1 MNIIGSRLDGSSALK
16 KGSNELASNFFGQSS
31 FASYALT
38 YETNI
43 VVLPDDIPFEIAAPL
58 GCGVQTGAGTVINSL
73 ACERGSSLIVTGCGT
88 VGLSAVMAG
97 KIRGCEHII
106 AIEPKESRR
115 ALALELGATDVIDP
129 IENEDFEEAVRKIV
143 PAGVDYAVDTTGRPD
158 SLQNLT
164 RCFTTQ
170 GTLALV
176 GMPKSLDDDVS
187 FSGIQFLASGLTI
200 KGIIEGD
207 SHPDIF
213 IPKLMDYYRAGQLPV
228 DKLIKTYPLSQID
241 KAVHDH
247 HSGSGIKAVLI
258 P

>member
-1 MNIIGSRLDGSSALK
+1 MYKRQLDGSSALK

-58 GCGVQTGAGTVINSL
+58 GCGVQTGAGTVIRSL
-73 ACERGSSLIVTGCGT
+73 ACEAGSSLIVTGCGT

-97 KIRGCEHII
+97 KIQGCAQII
-106 AIEPKESRR
+106 AIEPVEARR
-115 ALALELGATDVIDP
+115 NLALELGATHIIDP
-129 IENEDFEEAVRKIV
+129 IEHEDFEEAVRKIV
-143 PAGVDYAVDTTGRPD
+143 PSGVNYAVDTTGRPAT
-158 SLQNLT
+158 LQNLT
-164 RCFTTQ
+164 RCFTTK

-176 GMPKSLDDDVS
+176 GMPKSLDDDVT
-187 FSGIQFLASGLTI
+187 FTGFQFLASGLTI

-213 IPKLMDYYRAGQLPV
+213 IPQLMDYFKAGQLPV

-247 HSGSGIKAVLI
+247 HSGAGIKAVLI

>member
-1 MNIIGSRLDGSSALK
+1 M
-16 KGSNELASNFFGQSS
+16 
-31 FASYALT
+31 
-38 YETNI
+38 
-43 VVLPDDIPFEIAAPL
+43 
-58 GCGVQTGAGTVINSL
+58 
-73 ACERGSSLIVTGCGT
+73 
-88 VGLSAVMAG
+88 GLSAIMAG
-97 KIRGCEHII
+97 KIQGCESII
-106 AIEPKESRR
+106 AIEPVEARR
-115 ALALELGATDVIDP
+115 KLALELGATHVIDP
-129 IENEDFEEAVRKIV
+129 IEHEDFEEAVRKIV

-158 SLQNLT
+158 TLQNLT

-213 IPKLMDYYRAGQLPV
+213 ISKLMDYYRAGQLPV
-228 DKLIKTYPLSQID
+228 DKLVKTYPLSEID
-241 KAVHDH
+241 KAVHNH
-247 HSGSGIKAVLI
+247 HSGACIKAVLI